1 MKFSNSFFT
10 AKGEQRASI
19 FAKKLNTVWFNTG
32 SLCNLECK
40 NCYIESSPKNDRLE
54 YLCLSDFKNFLK
66 EILNNDFQTKEI
78 AFTGGE
84 PFMNKDI
91 IQMLFE
97 SLNNNFKTLV
107 LTNAM
112 SPMLHKKN
120 ELLDLNKKFVKYF
133 KLRISIDHYTKVKHE
148 EVRGKNSFNKMLE
161 GISFLK
167 ENNFNF
173 SFATRLMC
181 NENEKTTRENFK
193 NFFSIDNIKL
203 DAYSNEDLVTFTE
216 MDINADTP
224 EITTACWSILNK
236 NPDDVMC
243 SHTRMVV
250 KKKNRKPS
258 VIACT
263 LLPYDEAFD
272 LGETLKSSL
281 KKVYLNH
288 PHCSKFCV
296 LGGSKC
302 S

>member
-1 MKFSNSFFT
+1 MKFSNPHTT
-10 AKGEQRASI
+10 AKGENRAYI
-19 FAKKLNTVWFNTG
+19 VAKKFKTVWFNTG

-54 YLCLSDFKNFLK
+54 YLSLSDFKNFLK
-66 EILNNDFQTKEI
+66 EILDNDFQTKEI
-78 AFTGGE
+78 GFTGGE

-112 SPMLHKKN
+112 APMLHKKN
-120 ELLDLNKKFVKYF
+120 ELLDLNKKFVKLL
-133 KLRISIDHYTKVKHE
+133 KLRISIDHYTKAQHE

-173 SFATRLMC
+173 SFATRLMW
-181 NENEKTTRENFK
+181 NENEKITRENFK
-193 NFFSIDNIKL
+193 NFFNINKIKL
-203 DAYSNEDLVTFTE
+203 DAYSTEDLVTFTE
-216 MDINADTP
+216 MDVNAETP

>member
-1 MKFSNSFFT
+1 MKFSNPHTT
-10 AKGEQRASI
+10 AKGENRAYI
-19 FAKKLNTVWFNTG
+19 VAKKFKTVWFNTG

-54 YLCLSDFKNFLK
+54 YLSLSDFKNFLK
-66 EILNNDFQTKEI
+66 EILDNDFQTKEI
-78 AFTGGE
+78 GFTGGE

-112 SPMLHKKN
+112 TPMLHKKN
-120 ELLDLNKKFVKYF
+120 ELLHLNKKFVKLL
-133 KLRISIDHYTKVKHE
+133 KLRISIDHYTKAQHE

-173 SFATRLMC
+173 SFATRLMW

-193 NFFSIDNIKL
+193 NFFNINKIKL
-203 DAYSNEDLVTFTE
+203 DAYSTEDLVTFTE
-216 MDINADTP
+216 MDVNAETP

>member
-1 MKFSNSFFT
+1 MKFSNPHTT
-10 AKGEQRASI
+10 AKGENRAYI
-19 FAKKLNTVWFNTG
+19 VAKKFKTVWFNTG

-54 YLCLSDFKNFLK
+54 YLSLSDFQNFLK
-66 EILNNDFQTKEI
+66 EILDNDFQTKEI
-78 AFTGGE
+78 GFTGGE

-112 SPMLHKKN
+112 APMLHKKN
-120 ELLDLNKKFVKYF
+120 ELLDLNKKFVKLL
-133 KLRISIDHYTKVKHE
+133 KLRISIDHYTKAQHE

-173 SFATRLMC
+173 SFATRLMW

-193 NFFSIDNIKL
+193 NFFNINKIKL
-203 DAYSNEDLVTFTE
+203 DAYSTEDLVTFTE
-216 MDINADTP
+216 MDVNAETP

>member
-1 MKFSNSFFT
+1 MKFSNPHTT
-10 AKGEQRASI
+10 AKGENRAYI
-19 FAKKLNTVWFNTG
+19 VAKKFKTVWFNTG

-54 YLCLSDFKNFLK
+54 YLSLSDLKNFLK
-66 EILNNDFQTKEI
+66 EILDNDFQTKEI
-78 AFTGGE
+78 GFTGGE

-112 SPMLHKKN
+112 APMLHKKN
-120 ELLDLNKKFVKYF
+120 ELLDLNKKFVKLL
-133 KLRISIDHYTKVKHE
+133 KLRISIDHYTKAQHE
-148 EVRGKNSFNKMLE
+148 QVRGKNSFNKMLE

-173 SFATRLMC
+173 SFATRLMW

-193 NFFSIDNIKL
+193 NFFNINKIKL
-203 DAYSNEDLVTFTE
+203 DAYSTVDLVTFTE
-216 MDINADTP
+216 MDVNAETP

>member
-1 MKFSNSFFT
+1 
-10 AKGEQRASI
+10 
-19 FAKKLNTVWFNTG
+19 
-32 SLCNLECK
+32 
-40 NCYIESSPKNDRLE
+40 
-54 YLCLSDFKNFLK
+54 
-66 EILNNDFQTKEI
+66 
-78 AFTGGE
+78 
-84 PFMNKDI
+84 MNKDI

-112 SPMLHKKN
+112 APMLHKKN
-120 ELLDLNKKFVKYF
+120 ELLDLNKKFVKLL
-133 KLRISIDHYTKVKHE
+133 KLRISIDHYTKAQHE
-148 EVRGKNSFNKMLE
+148 QVRGKNSFNKMLE

-173 SFATRLMC
+173 SFATRLMW

-193 NFFSIDNIKL
+193 NFFNINKIKL
-203 DAYSNEDLVTFTE
+203 DAYSTVDLVTFTE
-216 MDINADTP
+216 MDVNAETP